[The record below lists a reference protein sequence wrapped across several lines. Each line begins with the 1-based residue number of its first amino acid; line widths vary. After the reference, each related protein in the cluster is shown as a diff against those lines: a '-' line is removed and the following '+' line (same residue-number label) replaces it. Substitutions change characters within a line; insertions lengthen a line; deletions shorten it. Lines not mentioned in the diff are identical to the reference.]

1 MGDTVKTFF
10 GGRTRDQKW
19 AQINAEKAQAMAA
32 RQAEEESQRVRAER
46 AASGRLMRGGG
57 RRMLSFQG
65 NDAGLAPTLG
75 G

>member
-1 MGDTVKTFF
+1 MGDTVKAFF
-10 GGRTRDQKW
+10 GRRTREQKW
-19 AQINAEKAQAMAA
+19 AEIEAKKAQALAA
-32 RQAEEESQRVRAER
+32 RQAEEESQKLRAER
-46 AASGRLMRGGG
+46 AASGRLMRGAG